1 MVEVQPKTLAAR
13 NILVVEDDYTI
24 ATNLSH
30 ALKKLGAT
38 IVGPANSVANAM
50 QLIESGAALDA
61 AVLDIHL
68 GAERVFPVAKALLER
83 KIPFVFTTGY
93 SRSAL
98 PADFAEEAL
107 CEKPIDTRALARL
120 LSARLDT

>member
-1 MVEVQPKTLAAR
+1 MVDVQPKTLDTR
-13 NILVVEDDYTI
+13 HILVVEDDYTI

-38 IVGPANSVANAM
+38 VVGPANSVASAM
-50 QLIESGAALDA
+50 LLIEGGAALDA

-68 GAERVFPVAKALLER
+68 GAEKVFPVAQALLER

-93 SRSAL
+93 SRAAL
-98 PADFAEEAL
+98 PDDFAEQAL
-107 CEKPIDTRALARL
+107 CEKPIDTRALAKL
-120 LSARLDT
+120 LSARLGN